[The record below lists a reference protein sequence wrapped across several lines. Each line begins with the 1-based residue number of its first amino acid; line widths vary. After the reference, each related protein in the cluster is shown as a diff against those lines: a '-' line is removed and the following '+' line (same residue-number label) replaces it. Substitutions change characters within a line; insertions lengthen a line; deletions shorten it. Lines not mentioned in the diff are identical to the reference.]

1 MRLLGRILTALV
13 GAVVALLA
21 LVGLRRSRPQIARP
35 SPAEEALAKAKPK
48 IDQVRLKA
56 KDEVKQADEGKHGT
70 MAEEQARADKAMER
84 WRR

>member
-1 MRLLGRILTALV
+1 MRVLGRILVALV

-21 LVGLRRSRPQIARP
+21 LLGLRRTRPQIARP
-35 SPAEEALAKAKPK
+35 SPAEEVLSKAKPK

-56 KDEVKQADEGKHGT
+56 KGEIKQADKGKHGT

-84 WRR
+84 WRK